1 MAVTEVE
8 GPPPPP
14 PPPPP
19 PEVPARRGLLRYNS
33 PLAQVSLLGLICFC
47 CPGMFNALSGLGG
60 GGQVDNTTA
69 DNANTAL
76 YACFA
81 VFGVLG
87 GAAHNLLGPR
97 VTLLL
102 GAITYPLYAGSF
114 LYYNHH
120 ASQAFPVAAGA
131 ILGAGAGFL
140 WAAQGAIM
148 TSYPPPN
155 RRGTYI
161 SLFWCLF
168 NLGGVLGGL
177 LPFSFN
183 YNHGDKPGS
192 VNNGTYIAFM
202 AFMLTGA
209 ALTALV
215 LPPARIVRDDG
226 TRATRVT
233 FSSPA
238 TEGAEI
244 LKLFANWKM
253 LLVLPAAW
261 ASNFFYTYQFNNVN
275 GKLFTLR
282 TKGLNNVFY
291 WGAQMLGSAGIGYFL
306 DFGFASRRKR
316 GLVGVVAVTVLGT
329 AIWGGGLANQLKF
342 DHGNLAVPI
351 DFKDGHRYAGPFLL
365 YFSYG
370 LLDAMFQ
377 SLIYWIIGALAN
389 DSQILS
395 RYVGFYKGVQ
405 SAGAAVAW
413 QVDRRKTSL
422 ISQLIV
428 NWGLMTISYPLLA
441 LLVFLAVKDEDNSV
455 SSVEDGKEKDS
466 KLSAPTSFH

>member
-1 MAVTEVE
+1 MAVEELPE
-8 GPPPPP
+8 G
-14 PPPPP
+14 
-19 PEVPARRGLLRYNS
+19 ESPAAPGKRGGLRYNS
-33 PLAQVSLLGLICFC
+33 PLVQVSLIGLVCFC

-60 GGQVDNTTA
+60 GGQLDHTTA

-87 GAAHNLLGPR
+87 GGAHNLLGPR
-97 VTLLL
+97 ITLLI
-102 GAITYPLYAGSF
+102 GALTYPLYAASF
-114 LYYNHH
+114 LYYNHRR
-120 ASQAFPVAAGA
+120 SQTFPVTAGA
-131 ILGAGAGFL
+131 LLGAGAGLL

-148 TSYPPPN
+148 TSYPPPS
-155 RRGTYI
+155 RRGSYI

-183 YNHGDKPGS
+183 YHRGAAAAS
-192 VNNGTYIAFM
+192 VNDGTYIAFM
-202 AFMLTGA
+202 VFMLVGA
-209 ALTALV
+209 ALTLLV

-233 FSSPA
+233 YSSVS
-238 TEGAEI
+238 TEGWEI
-244 LKLFANWKM
+244 LKLFANWRM

-275 GKLFTLR
+275 GILFTLR

-316 GLVGVVAVTVLGT
+316 GLFGVAVVAVAGT
-329 AIWGGGLANQLKF
+329 AIWGGGLANQLRYTDGKW
-342 DHGNLAVPI
+342 DHLI
-351 DFKDGHRYAGPFLL
+351 DFKDGSSYAGPFLL

-413 QVDRRKTSL
+413 QVDTHKTSL
-422 ISQLIV
+422 MSQLIV
-428 NWGLMTISYPLLA
+428 NWVLTTVSYPLLA
-441 LLVFLAVKDEDNSV
+441 LLVFLAVKDDDSSV

-466 KLSAPTSFH
+466 KLSAPTSLH

>member
-1 MAVTEVE
+1 MAVTQ
-8 GPPPPP
+8 
-14 PPPPP
+14 PP
-19 PEVPARRGLLRYNS
+19 PEGEGLEAPGLLRYNS

-60 GGQVDNTTA
+60 GGQLDHTTA

-81 VFGVLG
+81 VFGILG
-87 GAAHNLLGPR
+87 GGAHNLLGPR
-97 VTLLL
+97 TTLLL
-102 GAITYPLYAGSF
+102 GALTYPLYAASF
-114 LYYNHH
+114 LYYNHRPG
-120 ASQAFPVAAGA
+120 SQAFPVAAGA
-131 ILGAGAGFL
+131 LLGAGAGLL

-183 YNHGDKPGS
+183 YHRGNDAAS
-192 VNNGTYIAFM
+192 VNDGTYIAFM
-202 AFMLTGA
+202 AFMLLGA
-209 ALTALV
+209 ALTLLV
-215 LPPARIVRDDG
+215 LPPSKIVRDDG

-233 FSSPA
+233 YSSPA

-244 LKLFANWKM
+244 ILLFANWKM
-253 LLVLPAAW
+253 LLVLPTAW

-275 GKLFTLR
+275 GLLFTLR

-316 GLVGVVAVTVLGT
+316 GLVGVAAVAVLGT
-329 AIWGGGLANQLKF
+329 AIWGGGLANQLRYTDGKWPE
-342 DHGNLAVPI
+342 LI
-351 DFKDGHRYAGPFLL
+351 DFKGGRRYAGPFLL

-413 QVDRRKTSL
+413 QLDTHKTSL
-422 ISQLIV
+422 ISQLVV
-428 NWGLMTISYPLLA
+428 NWGLMTVSYPLLA
-441 LLVFLAVKDEDNSV
+441 LLVFLAVKDEDNSI